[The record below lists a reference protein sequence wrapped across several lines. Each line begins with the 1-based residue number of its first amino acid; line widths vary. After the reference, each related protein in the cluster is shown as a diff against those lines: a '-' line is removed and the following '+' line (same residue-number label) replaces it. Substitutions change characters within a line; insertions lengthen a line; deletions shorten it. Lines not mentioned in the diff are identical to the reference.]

1 MYIIHKPNTG
11 VGVPHSG
18 GGQISPGGV
27 TALPVFWDWKVKKLG
42 LADRLLLVKC
52 YDKKWFKSPFN
63 CVIFPLTHPQVA
75 NQQQQHQKKESK

>member
-18 GGQISPGGV
+18 GGQISPRGQQPSLCFGIGK
-27 TALPVFWDWKVKKLG
+27 FG

-63 CVIFPLTHPQVA
+63 CVVIFPLTQPQVA
-75 NQQQQHQKKESK
+75 NQQQQQQKRIQVV